1 MRLFFI
7 RHGQSEGNICGYHS
21 SWLPVPLT
29 EKGRE
34 DAEMAGRLIQNVHF
48 DKVYSSDLL
57 RAIQTQQIALPDAEV
72 ERLPM
77 LREINVGNL
86 LGRKVTDCY
95 EEYGEIYFVRRD
107 ATDYSAYGG
116 ESYEDLSNRIRQ
128 FLSMMEE
135 SEYENVAVF
144 GHGTYMQIAMD
155 VITGITHSKSQFACK
170 NGSVAVFRYEKEA
183 WWVDGWNIT
192 ELQ

>member
-1 MRLFFI
+1 MRVFFI
-7 RHGQSEGNICGYHS
+7 RHGQSEGNVNGYHN

-34 DAEMAGRLIQNVHF
+34 DAAMAGRLIKNVPF

-72 ERLPM
+72 ERLPV

-144 GHGTYMQIAMD
+144 GHGTYMQIALD
-155 VITGITHSKSQFACK
+155 LVSGVRQGKSRFTCQ
-170 NGSVAVFRYEKEA
+170 NGSVAVFRYEKGSWRVDA
-183 WWVDGWNIT
+183 WDCT
-192 ELQ
+192 ELK